1 MQDREKI
8 DPADK
13 RQYLSFIQGVINRM
27 ASNCT
32 SLKTWLTPVLALLY
46 GFAVQQHKGE
56 LAWIGIAFCLVFC
69 AMDAMY
75 LSLGR
80 AYRHLYARAAKDQ
93 TALWD
98 MSYDASDL
106 SMRLYLRSLRSWSVL
121 PFYGVMA
128 LGGVALAILAC

>member
-1 MQDREKI
+1 MQDPETT

-27 ASNCT
+27 SSNCT

-56 LAWIGIAFCLVFC
+56 LAWIGIAFCLIFC
-69 AMDAMY
+69 AMDTKY
-75 LSLGR
+75 LSMGR
-80 AYRHLYARAAKDQ
+80 AYRHLYAKAAKDQ

-106 SMRLYLRSLRSWSVL
+106 TVKLYLRSLRSWSVL

-128 LGGVALAILAC
+128 LSGIALAMLAC